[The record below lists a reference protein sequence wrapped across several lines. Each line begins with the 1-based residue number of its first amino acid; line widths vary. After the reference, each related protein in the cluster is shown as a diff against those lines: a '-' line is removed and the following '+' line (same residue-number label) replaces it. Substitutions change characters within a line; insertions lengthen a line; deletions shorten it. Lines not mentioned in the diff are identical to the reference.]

1 VDKMS
6 EITSVDII
14 LNYNKVLNEILPQH
28 KKGTIPDDM
37 RESIIKDVVY
47 GFLYDKNN
55 KDDPDKIDKLL
66 KKLLSINKKFINPYP
81 SEDITKIS
89 APFLLE
95 FDEINRK
102 ITKQKVV
109 EGNKAEKNISP
120 TQEMNLEARKETDV
134 YKEAIRVLTECD
146 IVEYNLK
153 QFRTIHTGD
162 EILLKIFLMM
172 YCSQHTENIDVIQ
185 PKISGVYGA
194 GKSSGSESAIK
205 MFPEEFL
212 YQGSWSPM
220 SLFDTQDGKDPVKRG
235 MIIYSDDK
243 VPTLEQQAII
253 KVATSRSHEI
263 NYHKTVLSG
272 GERKMLI
279 IPQEL
284 VFIFTSV
291 EDVMDSAFLNRYMTI
306 NIEKN
311 SELDN
316 EYTKFLNNQFD
327 SPENAKKKIT
337 VTKEMEVCKE
347 IIRIIKQNRYIVWV
361 PFSKRI
367 EFTSIENR
375 RAQNQFYS
383 IMCSHA
389 VLNYMKRR
397 CHMNDDGIIEVEAIK
412 DDFDFANEIFP
423 KNQLQ
428 RDYKLTPVLMET
440 LTEIQKYRSVDDA
453 VNQSTLAKNLDI
465 SETAISRRLIGNVS
479 EGVGGLTSVPGVTS
493 VKDPYKNLPEF
504 QYPVCCRGMYW
515 YWNKDSVDGISN
527 YSNFAILKPED
538 AQVRVAE
545 LRPTA
550 SLNASLS

>member
-1 VDKMS
+1 MN
-6 EITSVDII
+6 EITSVEII
-14 LNYNKVLNEILPQH
+14 INYDKTKDEI
-28 KKGTIPDDM
+28 KKGNIPDD
-37 RESIIKDVVY
+37 RRDSIIKDVVY

-55 KDDPDKIDKLL
+55 KDDPDKFEKLL
-66 KKLLSINKKFINPYP
+66 NKLLTINKKFQHPYP

-95 FDEINRK
+95 FDEINRR

-109 EGNKAEKNISP
+109 EGNKAEKNIQP
-120 TQEMNLEARKETDV
+120 TQEMNLEARKETEI
-134 YKEAIRVLTECD
+134 YKEALRVLTECD

-185 PKISGVYGA
+185 PKISGVSGA
-194 GKSSGSESAIK
+194 GKSSGSEAAIK
-205 MFPEEFL
+205 MFPDEFL

-284 VFIFTSV
+284 IFIFTSV

-316 EYTKFLNNQFD
+316 EYTKFLNSQFD

-337 VTKEMEVCKE
+337 TTKEMEVCKE

-361 PFSKRI
+361 PFSRRI

-389 VLNYMKRR
+389 VLNFMKRKCR
-397 CHMNDDGIIEVEAIK
+397 TNEDGIIEVEAT
-412 DDFDFANEIFP
+412 DNDFNFANEIFP
-423 KNQLQ
+423 KSQLQ
-428 RDYKLTPVLMET
+428 RDFKLTPELMET
-440 LTEIQKYRSVDDA
+440 LKEIQKYRSKDEA
-453 VNQSTLAKNLDI
+453 VNQTTLAKNLDV
-465 SETAISRRLIGNVS
+465 SETTITRRLVGNTK
-479 EGVGGLTSVPGVTS
+479 EGVRGLTVIPGIAYED
-493 VKDPYKNLPEF
+493 DPYKDVSGF
-504 QYPVCCRGMYW
+504 QYPVRFRGRYW
-515 YWNKDSVDGISN
+515 YWNKDDVDGISN

-550 SLNASLS
+550 TLNASLS